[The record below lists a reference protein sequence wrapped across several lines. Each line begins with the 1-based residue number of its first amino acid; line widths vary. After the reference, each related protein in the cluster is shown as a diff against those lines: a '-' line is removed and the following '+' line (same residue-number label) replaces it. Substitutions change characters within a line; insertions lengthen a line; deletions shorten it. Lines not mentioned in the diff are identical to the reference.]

1 MYNRQEDDSGFL
13 ASAQI
18 YNYNPDAA
26 MIRMSTTLLKKY
38 GKKLQTLQSDIER
51 KSQKTKSKELESKKH
66 EYQAC
71 MSELQQELRSLM
83 DVSNHG
89 YGKLLLLKAQSKGV
103 CALRPNFGP
112 FLNSQSRHILYF
124 YSSIIIKYKSGT
136 CMPGPLEKIFSH
148 SYEIKAI

>member
-18 YNYNPDAA
+18 YNYNHDVSV
-26 MIRMSTTLLKKY
+26 IRMSTTLLKKY

-136 CMPGPLEKIFSH
+136 YMPGPLEKIFSH
-148 SYEIKAI
+148 RYEIKAI